1 MLFKLVIAAL
11 LIGIVVSLFSGLL
24 FLLKD
29 KSDSRRTVRWRP
41 GRVELSLTLFGLLVI
56 GGKLGW
62 IQPHGLNR

>member
-29 KSDSRRTVRWRP
+29 KSDSRRTVRALTV
-41 GRVELSLTLFGLLVI
+41 RVALSLTLIVLLVI
-56 GGKLGW
+56 GAKLGW